1 MGSVNIEKNMI
12 LRRSP
17 ENVKAVLSID
27 VRNLITMTIINL
39 INLVAVPTNDLKNL
53 EFMQD
58 IDLRN
63 TASIL
68 LTGLAAWQLY

>member
-17 ENVKAVLSID
+17 ENVEAVLSID
-27 VRNLITMTIINL
+27 VRNLVTMTIINL